1 MAPCSDKPCVLCPT
15 HCTKLYAIF
24 KDGELKKKVEGMG
37 KNYISFLINST
48 YYLFKEDT
56 SNFFQNNAGYAMN
69 IPTFEYYRSKIVVA
83 DRKALASVD
92 NIPKEKWTQLHD
104 DGRRW
109 GHMTSNLVES
119 QNNMYKGI

>member
-1 MAPCSDKPCVLCPT
+1 
-15 HCTKLYAIF
+15 
-24 KDGELKKKVEGMG
+24 MG
-37 KNYISFLINST
+37 KNYISFLVNST

-69 IPTFEYYRSKIVVA
+69 IPTFEYYHSEIAVA
-83 DRKALASVD
+83 DRKALAWVD
-92 NIPKEKWTQLHD
+92 NIHKEKWTQSHD